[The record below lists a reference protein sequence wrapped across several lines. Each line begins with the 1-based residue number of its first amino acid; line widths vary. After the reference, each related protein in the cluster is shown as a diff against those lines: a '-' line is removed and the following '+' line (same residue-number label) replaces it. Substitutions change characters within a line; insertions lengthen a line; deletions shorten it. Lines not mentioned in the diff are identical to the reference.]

1 MEFAD
6 LKQQLGF
13 DNPFPIN
20 TLEPGIYMV
29 FSEEGEY
36 ESVVLNVKNVTSIQY
51 ADNLT
56 IIHAT
61 DGEQGEFCLDKWG
74 HRAISFFEV
83 K

>member
-1 MEFAD
+1 
-6 LKQQLGF
+6 
-13 DNPFPIN
+13 
-20 TLEPGIYMV
+20 V